1 MLKLIQLLEDK
12 LATLL
17 DFVRQLQE
25 DNRQLRER
33 VQHLEHEK
41 RALQERMN
49 TAQACDHPINA
60 RLCDGSA
67 ESDSV
72 TSEDE

>member
-41 RALQERMN
+41 RAVQEDMN
-49 TAQACDHPINA
+49 AAQARSDRVIA
-60 RLCDGSA
+60 RFSDGSA
-67 ESDSV
+67 EADSV

>member
-1 MLKLIQLLEDK
+1 MLKLIQLLEEK
-12 LATLL
+12 LVALL

-33 VQHLEHEK
+33 VQQLEHEK

-49 TAQACDHPINA
+49 TAQTRIDRVIS
-60 RLCDGSA
+60 RLSEDSFI
-67 ESDSV
+67 SDSAI
-72 TSEDE
+72 SEDE

>member
-17 DFVRQLQE
+17 DFVRQRQK

-49 TAQACDHPINA
+49 TAQARIDRVIA
-60 RLCDGSA
+60 RLSDGSA